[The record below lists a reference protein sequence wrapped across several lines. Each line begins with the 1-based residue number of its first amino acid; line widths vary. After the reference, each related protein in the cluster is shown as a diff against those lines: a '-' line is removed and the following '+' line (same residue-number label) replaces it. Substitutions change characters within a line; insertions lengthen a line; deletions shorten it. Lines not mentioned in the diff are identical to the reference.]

1 MQSSNL
7 TMQKNYEKTEMPLKN
22 SKMTSEFY

>member
-7 TMQKNYEKTEMPLKN
+7 TMQKNYEKTKMSLKN
-22 SKMTSEFY
+22 SKITSESY